1 MVCPAPGRALNFLDS
16 LKDVFGVC
24 FKHNTQGRRELEL
37 CSSGSSSTCR
47 GGQKKKNRKEKNK
60 GFCGFYASVP
70 QHAERCWL
78 EAQSMGQ
85 IWTEKLRFSK
95 SGFQRGSRAL
105 LHSSFVFHN
114 DFAQFRTL
122 ARISASVAIDCN
134 HNNLC
139 DSE

>member
-24 FKHNTQGRRELEL
+24 FEHNTQGRRELEL
-37 CSSGSSSTCR
+37 CSSGSSSTWR
-47 GGQKKKNRKEKNK
+47 GGKKKRREKRIIKAFAAFMCPSLNTLSDAGWRLSRWARYGRK
-60 GFCGFYASVP
+60 
-70 QHAERCWL
+70 
-78 EAQSMGQ
+78 
-85 IWTEKLRFSK
+85 KLRFSK

>member
-1 MVCPAPGRALNFLDS
+1 MCAL
-16 LKDVFGVC
+16 
-24 FKHNTQGRRELEL
+24 
-37 CSSGSSSTCR
+37 STTHR
-47 GGQKKKNRKEKNK
+47 GGGSWSAAALGPAVRTEKKKRKEKNK
-60 GFCGFYASVP
+60 GFCGFYVSVP

-122 ARISASVAIDCN
+122 TRISASVAIDCN